1 MIRCSLDG
9 LCVILIVIEK
19 EYRVYLSFLPWL
31 LLYFRMS
38 GPIHLP
44 EKKKK
49 DAWNKSSRPAPAVKK
64 NSQLPEVPCRRR
76 ILICALTQFLI
87 SICQHTT
94 Q

>member
-64 NSQLPEVPCRRR
+64 THNSPKSPVEEG
-76 ILICALTQFLI
+76 
-87 SICQHTT
+87 S
-94 Q
+94 